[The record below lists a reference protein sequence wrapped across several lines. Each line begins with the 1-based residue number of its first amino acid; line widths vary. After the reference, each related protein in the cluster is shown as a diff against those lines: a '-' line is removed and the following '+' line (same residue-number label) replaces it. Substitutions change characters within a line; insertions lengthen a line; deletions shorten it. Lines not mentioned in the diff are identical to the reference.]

1 MKIGIV
7 GGTGDIGEGMA
18 LRLSPKY
25 DVIVGSREEV
35 KAVATCDICR
45 ETLQVQ
51 GMECSLM
58 GVTNQRAVDEADIVV
73 LAIPFKHTAPTLNT
87 LTGFEGKIVVSPVN
101 PIERTN
107 YFYYAPPPEG
117 SAAMMIKRMLPES
130 ATVCAAFNNIAAN
143 KWKMLDEELD
153 YSVAVCC
160 DDDAAK
166 QQVMEIVNN
175 VSNLRAYDAGPL
187 AAASVVESVTPLL
200 LNIARF
206 GKMRDAGVK
215 FV

>member
-1 MKIGIV
+1 VKIGIV

-25 DVIVGSREEV
+25 DVIVGSREEI
-35 KAVATCDICR
+35 KAVATCDTCR
-45 ETLQVQ
+45 ETLT
-51 GMECSLM
+51 S
-58 GVTNQRAVDEADIVV
+58 NQDAVDEADVVV
-73 LAIPFKHTAPTLNT
+73 LAIPFKHVTPTLQT
-87 LTGFEGKIVVSPVN
+87 LTGFEEKIVVSPVN
-101 PIERTN
+101 PIERTA

-117 SAAMMIKRMLPES
+117 SAAMMIKGMLPES

-143 KWKMLDEELD
+143 KWKQLDEELD

-160 DDDAAK
+160 DDDGAK
-166 QQVMEIVNN
+166 RKVMDIVNS
-175 VSNLRAYDAGPL
+175 VSGLRAYDAGPL
-187 AAASVVESVTPLL
+187 ASASVVESVTPLL

-206 GKMRDAGVK
+206 NKLKDVGVK

>member
-25 DVIVGSREEV
+25 DVIVGSRDEI

-45 ETLQVQ
+45 ETLHGQ
-51 GMECSLM
+51 GMECSLT
-58 GVTNQRAVDEADIVV
+58 GVSNQRAVDEADIVV
-73 LAIPFKHTAPTLNT
+73 LAIPFKHAAPILKALN
-87 LTGFEGKIVVSPVN
+87 GFEEKIVVSPVN
-101 PIERTN
+101 PIERTA

-117 SAAMMIKRMLPES
+117 SAAMMIKGMLPES

-143 KWKMLDEELD
+143 RWKMLEEELD

-160 DDDAAK
+160 DDDGAK
-166 QQVMEIVNN
+166 QKVMEIVNN
-175 VSNLRAYDAGPL
+175 ISSLRAYDAGPL
-187 AAASVVESVTPLL
+187 AAASIVESITPLL

-206 GKMRDAGVK
+206 NRMRDVGVK

>member
-25 DVIVGSREEV
+25 DVIVGSREEI
-35 KAVATCDICR
+35 KAVATCDTCR
-45 ETLQVQ
+45 ETLT
-51 GMECSLM
+51 S
-58 GVTNQRAVDEADIVV
+58 NQDAVDEADVVV
-73 LAIPFKHTAPTLNT
+73 LAIPFKHVTPTLQT
-87 LTGFEGKIVVSPVN
+87 LTGFEEKIVVSPVN
-101 PIERTN
+101 PIERTA

-117 SAAMMIKRMLPES
+117 SAAMMIKGMLPES

-143 KWKMLDEELD
+143 KWKQLDEELD

-160 DDDAAK
+160 DDDGAK
-166 QQVMEIVNN
+166 RKVMDIVNS
-175 VSNLRAYDAGPL
+175 VSGLRAYDAGPL
-187 AAASVVESVTPLL
+187 ASASVVESVTPLL

-206 GKMRDAGVK
+206 NKLKDVGVK

>member
-25 DVIVGSREEV
+25 DVIVGSREEI
-35 KAVATCDICR
+35 KAVATCDTCR

-51 GMECSLM
+51 GMQCSLV
-58 GVTNQRAVDEADIVV
+58 GASNQQAVDEADIIV
-73 LAIPFKHTAPTLNT
+73 LAIPFKHVTPTLKT
-87 LTGFEGKIVVSPVN
+87 LTGFEGKIVVTPVN
-101 PIERTN
+101 PIERTA

-117 SAAMMIKRMLPES
+117 SAAMMIKGMLPES
-130 ATVCAAFNNIAAN
+130 TTVCAAFNNIAAN

-160 DDDAAK
+160 DDDGAK
-166 QQVMEIVNN
+166 HKVMDIVNS
-175 VSNLRAYDAGPL
+175 VSSLRAYDGGPL
-187 AAASVVESVTPLL
+187 AAASIVESVTPLL

-206 GKMRDAGVK
+206 NRMRDVGVR

>member
-7 GGTGDIGEGMA
+7 GGTGDIGGGMA

-25 DVIVGSREEV
+25 DVIVGSREET
-35 KAVATCDICR
+35 KAITTCETCR

-51 GMECSLM
+51 GMECSLI
-58 GVTNQRAVDEADIVV
+58 GVSNQCAVDEADIVV
-73 LAIPFKHTAPTLNT
+73 LAIPFKHVAPILKT
-87 LTGFEGKIVVSPVN
+87 LTGFEDKIVVSPVN
-101 PIERTN
+101 PIERTT
-107 YFYYAPPPEG
+107 YFYYAPPSEG
-117 SAAMMIKRMLPES
+117 SAAMMIKGMLPES

-143 KWKMLDEELD
+143 RWKMLEEELD

-160 DDDAAK
+160 DDDGAR
-166 QQVMEIVNN
+166 QTVMEIVNN
-175 VSNLRAYDAGPL
+175 VSHLRAYDAGPL

-206 GKMRDAGVK
+206 NRMRDVGVK

>member
-35 KAVATCDICR
+35 KAVATCETCR
-45 ETLQVQ
+45 ETLEVQ
-51 GMECSLM
+51 GMECSLV

-73 LAIPFKHTAPTLNT
+73 LAIPFKHVAPTLNT
-87 LTGFEGKIVVSPVN
+87 MTGFEDKIVVSPVN
-101 PIERTN
+101 PIERTTH
-107 YFYYAPPPEG
+107 FYYAPPPEG
-117 SAAMMIKRMLPES
+117 SAAMMIKGMLPES

-143 KWKMLDEELD
+143 KWKMLEEELD

-160 DDDAAK
+160 DDDGAK
-166 QQVMEIVNN
+166 QKVMEIVDN
-175 VSNLRAYDAGPL
+175 VPSLRAYDAGPL
-187 AAASVVESVTPLL
+187 AAASIVESVTPLL

-206 GKMRDAGVK
+206 NKLRDVGVK

>member
-25 DVIVGSREEV
+25 DVIVGSREEA
-35 KAVATCDICR
+35 KAIATSDTCR
-45 ETLQVQ
+45 ETLQARDLA
-51 GMECSLM
+51 CSLI

-73 LAIPFKHTAPTLNT
+73 LAIPFKHVAPTLKS
-87 LTGFEGKIVVSPVN
+87 LTGFEDKLVVSPVN
-101 PIERTN
+101 PIERAA

-117 SAAMMIKRMLPES
+117 SAAMMIKGMLPPS
-130 ATVCAAFNNIAAN
+130 AIVCAAFNNIAAN
-143 KWKMLDEELD
+143 RWQMLDEELD

-160 DDDAAK
+160 DDDGAK
-166 QQVMEIVNN
+166 QKVMDIVNT
-175 VSNLRAYDAGPL
+175 VSSLRAYDAGPL

-206 GKMRDAGVK
+206 NKMKDVGVR